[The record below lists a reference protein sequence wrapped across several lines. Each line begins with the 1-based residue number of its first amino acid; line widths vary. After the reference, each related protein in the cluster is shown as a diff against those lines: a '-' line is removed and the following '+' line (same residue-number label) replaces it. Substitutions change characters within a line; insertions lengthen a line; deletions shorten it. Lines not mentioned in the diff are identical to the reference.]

1 MPARLVHAK
10 RQRVGRSMY
19 PSDVWETE
27 ANASSSRVCERLPS
41 LPLQEKAHKRAESSS
56 VCTRPSKI
64 VRPSLSGDNEGQERT
79 MGGLSL
85 PDVVRELLKERSVLR
100 WDEECGVYEVQNG
113 EHFEAR

>member
-1 MPARLVHAK
+1 
-10 RQRVGRSMY
+10 
-19 PSDVWETE
+19 
-27 ANASSSRVCERLPS
+27 
-41 LPLQEKAHKRAESSS
+41 
-56 VCTRPSKI
+56 
-64 VRPSLSGDNEGQERT
+64 